1 MGTFSLWHWL
11 VVGLVVLLLFGG
23 GRISSA
29 MGDVAKGIKAFRK
42 GMAEDDTPAPA
53 QPAAAT
59 PAQPAPI
66 TVQPA
71 ATQQAP
77 RT

>member
-42 GMAEDDTPAPA
+42 GMADDDTSAPAPT
-53 QPAAAT
+53 AAT

-66 TVQPA
+66 TAQPA
-71 ATQQAP
+71 SQQAP
-77 RT
+77 RP

>member
-42 GMAEDDTPAPA
+42 GMADDDAPA
-53 QPAAAT
+53 AQPAAT

-66 TVQPA
+66 AAQPA
-71 ATQQAP
+71 APQQAP